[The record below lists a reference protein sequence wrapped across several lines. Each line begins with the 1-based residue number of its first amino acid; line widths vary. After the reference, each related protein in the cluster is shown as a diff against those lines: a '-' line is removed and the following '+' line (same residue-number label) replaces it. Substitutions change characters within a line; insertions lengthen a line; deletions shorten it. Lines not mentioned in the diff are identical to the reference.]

1 LKLSK
6 EIKAGFIA
14 VSAIVLLVVGINFL
28 KGYSLLGGDDTFYAY
43 FPNSGQVMVSGNVTL
58 NGVIIGKILKIQNVP
73 SNPEN
78 RRVKIKFSISE
89 SDIDLPK
96 GTIIEL
102 GSLDLLTKGLIINY
116 PDQLKSGY
124 YRSGDEIPGKMS
136 ADMFSQVKQYADPI
150 SQKLQSLILHIDGMV
165 NSLSGVF
172 DENGSNDI
180 TASIKELRVTI
191 KKIGDLSSEIQGFVG
206 QEKAQFS
213 KIMNHVESITSNLK
227 KSSDEVSAIIGN
239 TKKITDDL
247 VTADFKGTI
256 LEAQTTLKKFNF
268 MLEDVNKGSGT
279 LGKLIHDEKL
289 YNELVET
296 NNELQELVDDLQAH
310 PERYV
315 HLSVIGGKSKGL
327 QLTGKQEGKLKKWLD
342 TIPD

>member
-1 LKLSK
+1 MKISK

-14 VSAIVLLVVGINFL
+14 VSAIVLLVLGINFL

-58 NGVIIGKILKIQNVP
+58 NGVIIGKILEIQNVP
-73 SNPEN
+73 ENSEN

-89 SDIDLPK
+89 PDIKLPK

-102 GSLDLLTKGLIINY
+102 GSLDLLTKGLIVNY

-124 YRSGDEIPGKMS
+124 YNSGAEIPGKLS

-180 TASIKELRVTI
+180 TASIKELRITI

-213 KIMNHVESITSNLK
+213 KIMNHVEQITSNLE

-239 TKKITDDL
+239 SKKISEDM
-247 VTADFKGTI
+247 VSADFKGTI
-256 LEAQTTLKKFNF
+256 LEAQTTLKKFNY
-268 MLEDVNKGSGT
+268 MLEDVNKGNGS
-279 LGKLIHDEKL
+279 LGKLVHDEKL

-315 HLSVIGGKSKGL
+315 HLSVIGRKNKGL
-327 QLTGKQEGKLKKWLD
+327 QLTGKEEGKLKKWLD